1 MFLGTC
7 IGDRQTYLYM
17 VNSNHRSFM
26 HSIFIL
32 KIVQIYYAT
41 TPFAVF
47 KKHKNSSYSL
57 MRLIPERWWR
67 RSFRNCVKV
76 PSSVT
81 DLKRYAHRKQLKLF
95 LVGNIFARIKS
106 FYSITTRYEKLCRNF
121 KWII

>member
-1 MFLGTC
+1 MVFIITVGFVNYFITLLGG
-7 IGDRQTYLYM
+7 IDY
-17 VNSNHRSFM
+17 M

-67 RSFRNCVKV
+67 RSFRNCV
-76 PSSVT
+76 
-81 DLKRYAHRKQLKLF
+81 
-95 LVGNIFARIKS
+95 
-106 FYSITTRYEKLCRNF
+106 
-121 KWII
+121 